1 MPFYKSP
8 TSSNL
13 AELLFSHKLKF
24 QFLVK
29 LTVLDLIHFFTF
41 LSSLGVYPYTNQTT
55 TIASTFGIWMGHQRW
70 IEACFRINALA
81 NSELAQLVQCYKTFD
96 FIGRRCSSLI
106 GLNSKHA
113 FWLVR
118 KGESLFLLAWIL
130 IWSLKGLG

>member
-55 TIASTFGIWMGHQRW
+55 TIASTFGI
-70 IEACFRINALA
+70 
-81 NSELAQLVQCYKTFD
+81 
-96 FIGRRCSSLI
+96 
-106 GLNSKHA
+106 
-113 FWLVR
+113 
-118 KGESLFLLAWIL
+118 
-130 IWSLKGLG
+130 